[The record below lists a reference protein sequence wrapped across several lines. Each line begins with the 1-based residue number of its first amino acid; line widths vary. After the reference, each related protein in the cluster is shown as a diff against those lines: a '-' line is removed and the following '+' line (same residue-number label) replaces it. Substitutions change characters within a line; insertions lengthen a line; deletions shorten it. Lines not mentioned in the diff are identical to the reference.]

1 VGLKDFIRRWA
12 LAAPAALARR
22 GILGINARNCQ
33 YVLPGNPRSYYPRVD
48 NKLITK
54 TICHAHGIPVPAT
67 YAIIER
73 CGDIRRFPDLIGPR
87 DDFVIKPGAGSEG
100 RGIIVVVGKQGDQFL
115 TAGGLKLA
123 LPDVRYHLSTILAGL
138 YSLGGQLDRVIVEQ
152 RIVRHAAFEKVA
164 VGGTPDIRV
173 ILYRGVPVMAMVRLP
188 TQESRGRANLHQGAI
203 AAGVDLLTG
212 TTSGGMCHDQAVSHH
227 PDTGASI
234 QGLQI
239 PMWDRLLEA
248 AMRLAQGLE
257 LNYVGVDFVLDATI
271 GPVVL
276 EANARPG
283 LAIQVANRRGLLPRL
298 NLIDLLSPEAL
309 DLERRPALLAQLA
322 ATG

>member
-1 VGLKDFIRRWA
+1 MA
-12 LAAPAALARR
+12 TPAALARR

-54 TICHAHGIPVPAT
+54 GICQARGIPVPAT

-73 CGDIRRFPDLIGPR
+73 CGDIGRFPEDLIGPR

-100 RGIIVVVGKQGDQFL
+100 RGIIVVVGKQGDDFL
-115 TAGGLKLA
+115 TAGGLRLA
-123 LPDVRYHLSTILAGL
+123 LPDVRYHLATILAGL

-152 RIVRHAAFEKVA
+152 RIVRHAAFERVA

-173 ILYRGVPVMAMVRLP
+173 ILYRGVPIMAMVRLP

-203 AAGVDLLTG
+203 AAGVDLVAG
-212 TTSGGMCHDQAVSHH
+212 ATSGGVCHDKAVSHH

-239 PMWDRLLEA
+239 PMWDELLVA
-248 AMRLAQGLE
+248 ATRLAQGLE

-283 LAIQVANRRGLLPRL
+283 LAIQVANRRGLQPRL
-298 NLIDLLSPEAL
+298 DLIDAL
-309 DLERRPALLAQLA
+309 RPAEFEPEHRPELLARLA